1 MMRYDLDD
9 DVSDED
15 YETKLEP
22 CLDKINQ
29 YIKDHIVNEF
39 VAMDIATF
47 YEMDVMWEEPLE
59 SIIGGALDDL
69 AQVTNDFC
77 DIEKIK
83 QILEKEYH
91 LKITNENP
99 INIEEL

>member
-1 MMRYDLDD
+1 MIRYDLDE

-22 CLDKINQ
+22 CLDIINQ

-39 VAMDIATF
+39 VAMDIATL
-47 YEMDVMWEEPLE
+47 YEKDIMWAEPLE
-59 SIIGGALDDL
+59 VIIRGALDDL
-69 AQVTNDFC
+69 AQVKFDFC

-83 QILEKEYH
+83 QILENKYH